1 MRLAVK
7 VGTST
12 LTHSTGNLNIRL
24 VEDLCKVLSDI
35 KNAGNEIILITS
47 GAVGMGVGKLS
58 LKERPRDLPTKQ
70 AAAAVGQCE
79 LMYTYDRLFSMYNHT
94 VAQILLTAGDISS
107 DDRKKNFINTMD
119 RLLQLGAIPIINEND
134 TVAVDELVIGDNDT
148 LSAVVASAVRADL
161 LVILSDIDGL
171 YTANPKTDPTATLV
185 SDVREITPEI
195 IATAGGS
202 GSELGTGGMATKLK
216 AAGIVTDAGCDMIIA
231 NGKNPGILYD
241 ILDGKQA
248 GTRFY
253 GKKEL

>member
-1 MRLAVK
+1 M
-7 VGTST
+7 
-12 LTHSTGNLNIRL
+12 
-24 VEDLCKVLSDI
+24 
-35 KNAGNEIILITS
+35 
-47 GAVGMGVGKLS
+47 
-58 LKERPRDLPTKQ
+58 
-70 AAAAVGQCE
+70 
-79 LMYTYDRLFSMYNHT
+79 
-94 VAQILLTAGDISS
+94 
-107 DDRKKNFINTMD
+107 
-119 RLLQLGAIPIINEND
+119 
-134 TVAVDELVIGDNDT
+134 
-148 LSAVVASAVRADL
+148 RADL